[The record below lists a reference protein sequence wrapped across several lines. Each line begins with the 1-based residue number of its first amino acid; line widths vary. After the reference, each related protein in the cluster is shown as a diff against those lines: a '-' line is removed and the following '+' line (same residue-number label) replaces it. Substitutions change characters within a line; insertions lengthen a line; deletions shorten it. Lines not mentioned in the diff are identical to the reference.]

1 MNLYIWKIIKYS
13 RVKGSFNQV
22 YILMLK
28 GIIDLQQNT
37 FKEKGIPYE
46 VSEAIKN
53 KKWYYETT
61 NQEKPWICSN
71 QKKV

>member
-1 MNLYIWKIIKYS
+1 
-13 RVKGSFNQV
+13 
-22 YILMLK
+22 MLK